1 MDLAESVKRNLTT
14 RTYAQFGG
22 RASRSE
28 YWWFFLFAVLVNG
41 FTSVFD
47 LIVGSE
53 ILGAGLGMFNIASSL
68 ALAIPGVA
76 TTTRRLHD
84 IGRSGWWQL
93 ILLTGIGVFL
103 LLYWVTRRGD
113 SRDNRYGQPPK

>member
-1 MDLAESVKRNLTT
+1 MEFTESIKRNLTT
-14 RTYAQFGG
+14 SAYAQFSG

-41 FTSVFD
+41 FFSIFD
-47 LIVGSE
+47 LIVRSE
-53 ILGAGLGMFNIASSL
+53 ILGAGLGMFNIASWL
-68 ALAIPGVA
+68 ALVIPNIA

-93 ILLTGIGVFL
+93 ILLTGIGGFL
-103 LLYWVTRRGD
+103 LLYWNTRRGD
-113 SRDNRYGQPPK
+113 SRVNRYGQPAK

>member
-1 MDLAESVKRNLTT
+1 MEFADSIKRNLTT
-14 RTYAQFGG
+14 STYAQFGG

-41 FTSVFD
+41 FTSILD

-53 ILGAGLGMFNIASSL
+53 ILGAALGMFSIASSL
-68 ALAIPGVA
+68 ALAIPNVA

-93 ILLTGIGVFL
+93 ILFTGIGVFL
-103 LLYWVTRRGD
+103 LLYWTTRRGD
-113 SRDNRYGQPPK
+113 SRVNRYGQPPK

>member
-1 MDLAESVKRNLTT
+1 MGFTNSIKRNLTT
-14 RTYAQFGG
+14 NAYAQFGG

-28 YWWFFLFAVLVNG
+28 YWSFFLFAILVNG
-41 FTSVFD
+41 FTSILD
-47 LIVGSE
+47 LILGSE
-53 ILGAGLGMFNIASSL
+53 ILGAGLGVFSIASSL

-93 ILLTGIGVFL
+93 IYFTGIGVFL
-103 LLYWVTRRGD
+103 LLYWTTRRGD
-113 SRDNRYGQPPK
+113 SRVNRYGQPPK